1 MKLFIKKTSIL
12 IILSL
17 LIQANIQAEEMLEMR
32 QNFNSELQSVAGS
45 LVSSSLYSSYISIDL
60 LAQKIS
66 DKDFDFKRDKN
77 ILSSLE
83 MITENLDEVLK
94 TMYSVT
100 DSKKDAKVIYDLVE
114 LTKKI
119 KGDAELLLEFAK
131 NRKTDILEDYNNH
144 HMQTWTDMKNY
155 FSGKIK

>member
-83 MITENLDEVLK
+83 MITDNLDEVLK
-94 TMYSVT
+94 TMYQIT
-100 DSKKDAKVIYDLVE
+100 DSKKDAKVIYDLIE

-131 NRKTDILEDYNNH
+131 NRKTEILEDYNKH
-144 HMQTWTDMKNY
+144 HQESWTYMKNY
-155 FSGKIK
+155 FSGKRK